1 MDGGAAIV
9 RRPFLFQ
16 RHVLFH
22 FVTLLENFAM
32 SSRFAGKIAA
42 VTGGGSGIGE
52 ACCKRLAGEGAQVAV
67 IDLLLENAERVAEA
81 ICREGGKALVIQ
93 GDVSDAEAIAGAL
106 EAAVTATGRLDL
118 AVNNAG
124 IAADTD
130 LIEDDLALWH
140 RLIAINLSGVYFS
153 MLAERRLMKP
163 RGGAIVNIASI
174 LGVVGYQGAG
184 GYAASKHGV
193 IGLTKSAAIT
203 WAPENIRVNA
213 VCPGFVRTPMMEAA
227 TDEQWAQILAAHPL
241 GRLPEVQDIA
251 AAVAYLG
258 SEDAAAVTGSV
269 HMVDA
274 GYTAR

>member
-1 MDGGAAIV
+1 
-9 RRPFLFQ
+9 
-16 RHVLFH
+16 
-22 FVTLLENFAM
+22 M
-32 SSRFAGKIAA
+32 SPRFAGSVAA

-52 ACCKRLAGEGAQVAV
+52 ACCRRLASEGANVAV
-67 IDLLLENAERVAEA
+67 IDLNAQAAERVAAA
-81 ICREGGKALVIQ
+81 IRDGGGAAFAVQ
-93 GDVSDAEAIAGAL
+93 GDVADANAIAAAL
-106 EAAVTATGRLDL
+106 EQVVATAGRIDL

-130 LIEDDLALWH
+130 LVEDDLALWH
-140 RLIAINLSGVYFS
+140 RLIGINLSGVYFS
-153 MLAERRLMKP
+153 MLAERRLIRP
-163 RGGAIVNIASI
+163 EGGVIVNIASI

-213 VCPGFVRTPMMEAA
+213 VCPGFVRTPLMEAA
-227 TDEQWAQILAAHPL
+227 TNEQWAQILAAHPL
-241 GRLPEVQDIA
+241 GRLPTAADIA
-251 AAVAYLG
+251 AAVVYLG
-258 SEDAAAVTGSV
+258 SNDAASVTGAV